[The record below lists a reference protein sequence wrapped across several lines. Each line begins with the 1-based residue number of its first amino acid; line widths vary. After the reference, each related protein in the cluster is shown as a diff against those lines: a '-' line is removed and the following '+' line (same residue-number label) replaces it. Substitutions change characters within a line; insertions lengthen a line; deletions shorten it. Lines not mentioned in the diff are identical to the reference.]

1 MHLLKTY
8 FLLLFI
14 LAFTSSISLA
24 QDNSLTKSEKQEG
37 WKLLFDGKTSTG
49 WKGAFTD
56 NFPLKV
62 WKIKDGVLEVDAS
75 GGAESAD
82 GGDIVTVKEYDN
94 FELKID
100 FKLTKGANS
109 GVKYFV
115 SPQQATPSSPR
126 SAYGLE
132 FQLLDDAVH
141 PDAKLGKS
149 GNRTISSLYDLIPAI
164 DNKPVKPI
172 GEWNTLKI
180 VSNGI
185 HVEHWLNGIMVLT
198 YERGSENFKSL
209 VADSKYKDIPNF
221 GLGDKG
227 KILLQEHG
235 FKVYYKNIKI
245 KETKLNAYNKTG
257 KLLKEMPAV
266 VSFTYRHSFEKNFEA
281 TLDTIKNLG
290 ITNIEFSNLFKQ
302 KADIIRKMLDER
314 GMECTSFGVS
324 YDDIVKNID
333 AVGKNAKTL
342 GASFVR
348 VAWIP
353 HDKTNLTIDITKQ
366 AVIDFNAAGK
376 ILKEKYGL
384 IFCYHNHGFDMQT
397 YNNQTFF
404 DYIMTNTNP
413 EYVSFELDILWAF
426 HAGSDPVALMKK
438 YGSRFK
444 LMHVKDLRNG
454 IVGNLT
460 GATPVENDVAVGSGQ
475 INIPAVIK
483 EAQNI
488 GIKYFYIEDE
498 SKAVNLQVPVSLAF
512 LKKL

>member
-1 MHLLKTY
+1 M
-8 FLLLFI
+8 
-14 LAFTSSISLA
+14 
-24 QDNSLTKSEKQEG
+24 
-37 WKLLFDGKTSTG
+37 
-49 WKGAFTD
+49 
-56 NFPLKV
+56 
-62 WKIKDGVLEVDAS
+62 
-75 GGAESAD
+75 
-82 GGDIVTVKEYDN
+82 
-94 FELKID
+94 
-100 FKLTKGANS
+100 
-109 GVKYFV
+109 
-115 SPQQATPSSPR
+115 
-126 SAYGLE
+126 
-132 FQLLDDAVH
+132 
-141 PDAKLGKS
+141 
-149 GNRTISSLYDLIPAI
+149 
-164 DNKPVKPI
+164 
-172 GEWNTLKI
+172 
-180 VSNGI
+180 
-185 HVEHWLNGIMVLT
+185 
-198 YERGSENFKSL
+198 
-209 VADSKYKDIPNF
+209 
-221 GLGDKG
+221 
-227 KILLQEHG
+227 QEHG